1 MPHLVVH
8 HSRSVEAA
16 SLLPALHHAL
26 CHQPTIDPNAVKTR
40 ALSFD
45 HVYVAQGTG
54 PFVHL
59 ELRLLQGRSPETLGA
74 IQNALVQVSRLHL
87 DPSVVLTMEI
97 VLMDPAL
104 YFKGSS

>member
-8 HSRSVEAA
+8 HSRPVDITV
-16 SLLPALHHAL
+16 LLPALHHGL

-45 HVYVAQGTG
+45 HVYVGQGTD

-74 IQNALVQVSRLHL
+74 IRDALVQVSRLHL
-87 DPSVVLTMEI
+87 DPAVVLTMEI
-97 VLMDPAL
+97 VLMDPVL
-104 YFKGSS
+104 YFKGVS

>member
-8 HSRSVEAA
+8 HSRSVEVV
-16 SLLPALHHAL
+16 SLLAALHHAL

-45 HVYVAQGTG
+45 HVYVGQGTD

-74 IQNALVQVSRLHL
+74 IQKALVQTSGAHL
-87 DPSVVLTMEI
+87 APSVVLTMEI

-104 YFKGSS
+104 YFKGSA

>member
-8 HSRSVEAA
+8 HSRSVEVV
-16 SLLPALHHAL
+16 SLLAALHHAL

-45 HVYVAQGTG
+45 HVYVGQGTD

-59 ELRLLQGRSPETLGA
+59 ELRLLQGRSPETLA
-74 IQNALVQVSRLHL
+74 TIQKALVQTSGAHL
-87 DPSVVLTMEI
+87 APSVVLTMEI

-104 YFKGSS
+104 YFKGSA

>member
-8 HSRSVEAA
+8 HSRSVEVP
-16 SLLPALHHAL
+16 SLLAALHHTL

-45 HVYVAQGTG
+45 HVHVGQGTD

-59 ELRLLQGRSPETLGA
+59 ELRLLQGRTPETLAA
-74 IQNALVQVSRLHL
+74 IQKALVQTSGTHL
-87 DPSVVLTMEI
+87 APSVVLTMEI

>member
-45 HVYVAQGTG
+45 PVYVGQGTG

>member
-8 HSRSVEAA
+8 HSRSVEVA
-16 SLLPALHHAL
+16 SLLAALHHAL
-26 CHQPTIDPNAVKTR
+26 CHQQTIDPNAVKTR

-45 HVYVAQGTG
+45 HVYVGQGTD

-74 IQNALVQVSRLHL
+74 IQKALVQTSGAHL
-87 DPSVVLTMEI
+87 APSVVLTMEM
-97 VLMDPAL
+97 VLMDPVL
-104 YFKGSS
+104 YFKGSA

>member
-8 HSRSVEAA
+8 HSRSVEVV
-16 SLLPALHHAL
+16 SLLAALHHAL

-45 HVYVAQGTG
+45 HVYVGQGTD

-74 IQNALVQVSRLHL
+74 IQKALVQTSGAHL
-87 DPSVVLTMEI
+87 APSVVLTMEI
-97 VLMDPAL
+97 VLMDPVL
-104 YFKGSS
+104 YFKGSA